1 VRSDDSIRVHSG
13 GALVQ
18 LIFHCNGE
26 FDSVD
31 KDTCT
36 VSGGTRGRHDSGA
49 AGLGARARRPAREG
63 RAGRAVGCLVS
74 RGVVGWYLFL
84 SKDAYLRC
92 FNKRNHYLRK
102 NLNALVQPMCV

>member
-63 RAGRAVGCLVS
+63 RAGRGRLSGQSWCGRVLHAMDISV
-74 RGVVGWYLFL
+74 YLFL
-84 SKDAYLRC
+84 SEE
-92 FNKRNHYLRK
+92 
-102 NLNALVQPMCV
+102 